1 MLQELVNQM
10 KRRMDVAHKKA
21 TADLLIRNAN
31 VVNVFLKKTVPGD
44 VAVCDGHIAGIFPPG
59 EGPDAER
66 VVDAEGQYLLP
77 GLIDAHTHVEMCYAS
92 PVSFAE
98 YALPWGTTTAV
109 MDPHDTV
116 NAMGNQGLKVLT
128 EEFAKT
134 PMKIIM
140 MTPPCVPSAPALEDA
155 GFEVTSETLKETCD
169 LPMIH
174 GIAETMD
181 FARVLGQEPEIMNIL
196 AFGRSKEMLI
206 DGHAPEVV
214 GEDAQAYFGTG
225 PIRTDHESVTI
236 EEMYEKYSLGVHV
249 VIRRGSLAE
258 PASAGELVKLLP
270 DTSRLLLAT
279 DGCINVHDLVHKG
292 HMNYA
297 LRQIVAEGVDPMTAI
312 QMGTI
317 NVARAYRVDHR
328 IGAIAPGYEAD
339 MFLVKDLID
348 FETTRV
354 FCDGT
359 EIPRDLKLERM
370 KYPEQFLNSVQFKAL
385 SPANLRISAPEEA
398 ETVKVR
404 VMRCVDQTLVTVY
417 DEDTL
422 KVRDGALYSDVEKD
436 ILKGITLERYG
447 REKGYG
453 LGLIRGYHMK
463 KGAIAG
469 SIGQDSQNIVGIGVS
484 DEDICLAVNTIQKM
498 QGGVVLVADGQ
509 VLATI
514 SMPIFGIMSDKPLP
528 ELEKEFANLQTV
540 YEKEL
545 GGTLSDAVFTL
556 SLLVPLAVIPECAL
570 SNRGLVDVANGQLLD
585 VIIK

>member
-1 MLQELVNQM
+1 MLQELVGQM
-10 KRRMDVAHKKA
+10 KRRMDVAHKEA
-21 TADLLIRNAN
+21 SADLLIRNAN
-31 VVNVFLKKTVPGD
+31 VVNVFLKQVIPGD
-44 VAVCDGHIAGIFPPG
+44 VAVCDGHIAGIFPAG
-59 EGPDAER
+59 EGPEAEKVIDAQGE
-66 VVDAEGQYLLP
+66 YLLP

-92 PVSFAE
+92 PVAFAE

-116 NAMGNQGLKVLT
+116 NAMGNQGLKVLSK
-128 EEFAKT
+128 EFEAT
-134 PMKIIM
+134 PMKILM

-155 GFEVTSETLKETCD
+155 GFEVTADSLKETCD
-169 LPMIH
+169 LPLIH

-181 FARVLGQEPEIMNIL
+181 FTRVLGKEEEIMNIL
-196 AFGRSKEMLI
+196 AFGRSKGMLI
-206 DGHAPEVV
+206 DGHAPEVR

-339 MFLVKDLID
+339 MLLVKDLTD

-354 FCDGT
+354 FCDGK

-370 KYPEQFLNSVQFKAL
+370 KYPESFLNSVKFTPLK
-385 SPANLRISAPEEA
+385 PEDLRINAPEGEDS
-398 ETVKVR
+398 VKVR

-422 KVRDGALYSDVEKD
+422 EVKDGAVYSNTEKD

-447 REKGYG
+447 RGKGYG

-469 SIGQDSQNIVGIGVS
+469 SIGQDSQNIAAIGVS
-484 DEDICLAVNTIQKM
+484 DEDICLAVNTIQEM
-498 QGGVVLVADGQ
+498 QGGVVLVADGK

-514 SMPIFGIMSDKPLP
+514 PMPIFGIMSDKPLP
-528 ELEKEFANLQTV
+528 ELEKEFADLQKA
-540 YEKEL
+540 YEGL
-545 GGTLSDAVFTL
+545 GGTLTDAVFTL
-556 SLLVPLAVIPECAL
+556 SLLVTLAVIPEGAL
-570 SNRGLVDVANGQLLD
+570 SNRGPVDVANGQLLD

>member
-1 MLQELVNQM
+1 MQKLVNQM
-10 KRRMDVAHKKA
+10 KRRMDVAHKLA
-21 TADLLIRNAN
+21 PADLLIRNAN
-31 VVNVFLKKTVPGD
+31 IVNVFLKKVVCGD
-44 VAVCDGHIAGIFPPG
+44 VAVCDGHIAGIFAAG
-59 EGPDAER
+59 EGPEAER
-66 VVDAEGQYLLP
+66 IIDAEGQYLLP

-92 PVSFAE
+92 PISFAE
-98 YALPWGTTTAV
+98 YVLPWGTTTAV

-116 NAMGNQGLKVLT
+116 NAMGNHGLKALA
-128 EEFAKT
+128 EEFSKV

-155 GFEVTSETLKETCD
+155 GFEVTSDSLKETWEM
-169 LPMIH
+169 PIIH

-181 FARVLGQEPEIMNIL
+181 FPRVLSQEPELMNIL
-196 AFGRSKEMLI
+196 AFGRSNEILI

-279 DGCINVHDLVHKG
+279 DGCINVSDLVHKG

-339 MFLVKDLID
+339 MFLVKDLVD
-348 FETTRV
+348 FETTCV
-354 FCDGT
+354 ICDGK
-359 EIPRDLKLERM
+359 EIPRDLKIPRM
-370 KYPEQFLNSVQFKAL
+370 EYAEEFLNSVKFTDITPADL
-385 SPANLRISAPEEA
+385 SIKAPEGA
-398 ETVKVR
+398 ETAKVR
-404 VMRCVDQTLVTVY
+404 VMRCVDQTLVTIY

-422 KVRDGALYSDVEKD
+422 EVKDGALYSNVEKD

-447 REKGYG
+447 RGKGYG
-453 LGLIRGYHMK
+453 LGFIRG
-463 KGAIAG
+463 
-469 SIGQDSQNIVGIGVS
+469 
-484 DEDICLAVNTIQKM
+484 
-498 QGGVVLVADGQ
+498 
-509 VLATI
+509 
-514 SMPIFGIMSDKPLP
+514 
-528 ELEKEFANLQTV
+528 
-540 YEKEL
+540 
-545 GGTLSDAVFTL
+545 
-556 SLLVPLAVIPECAL
+556 
-570 SNRGLVDVANGQLLD
+570 
-585 VIIK
+585 

>member
-1 MLQELVNQM
+1 MLQELVGQM
-10 KRRMDVAHKKA
+10 KRRMDVAHKEA
-21 TADLLIRNAN
+21 SADLLIRNAN
-31 VVNVFLKKTVPGD
+31 VVNVFLKQVIPGD
-44 VAVCDGHIAGIFPPG
+44 VAVCDGHIAGIFPAG
-59 EGPDAER
+59 EGPEAEKVIDAQGE
-66 VVDAEGQYLLP
+66 YLLP

-92 PVSFAE
+92 PVAFAE

-116 NAMGNQGLKVLT
+116 NAMGNQGLKVLSK
-128 EEFAKT
+128 EFEAT
-134 PMKIIM
+134 PMKILM

-155 GFEVTSETLKETCD
+155 GFEVTADSLKETCD
-169 LPMIH
+169 LPLIH

-181 FARVLGQEPEIMNIL
+181 FTRVLGKEEEIMNIL
-196 AFGRSKEMLI
+196 AFGRSKGMLI
-206 DGHAPEVV
+206 DGHAPEVR

-339 MFLVKDLID
+339 MLLVKDLTD

-354 FCDGT
+354 FCDGK

-370 KYPEQFLNSVQFKAL
+370 KYPESFLNSVKFTPLK
-385 SPANLRISAPEEA
+385 PEDLRISAPEGEDS
-398 ETVKVR
+398 VKVR

-422 KVRDGALYSDVEKD
+422 EVKDGAVYSNTEKD

-447 REKGYG
+447 RGKGYG

-469 SIGQDSQNIVGIGVS
+469 SIGQDSQNIAAIGVS
-484 DEDICLAVNTIQKM
+484 DEDICLAVNTIQEM
-498 QGGVVLVADGQ
+498 QGGVVLVADGK

-514 SMPIFGIMSDKPLP
+514 PMPIFGIMSDKPLP
-528 ELEKEFANLQTV
+528 ELEKEFADLQKA
-540 YEKEL
+540 YEGL
-545 GGTLSDAVFTL
+545 GGTLTDAVFTL
-556 SLLVPLAVIPECAL
+556 SLLVTLAVIPEGAL
-570 SNRGLVDVANGQLLD
+570 SNRGPVDVANGQLLD

>member
-1 MLQELVNQM
+1 MLQELVGQM
-10 KRRMDVAHKKA
+10 KRRMDVAHKEA
-21 TADLLIRNAN
+21 SADLLIRNAN
-31 VVNVFLKKTVPGD
+31 VVNVFLKQVIPGD
-44 VAVCDGHIAGIFPPG
+44 VAVCDGHIAGIFPAG
-59 EGPDAER
+59 EGPEAEKVIDAKGE
-66 VVDAEGQYLLP
+66 YLLP

-92 PVSFAE
+92 PVAFAE

-116 NAMGNQGLKVLT
+116 NAMGNQGLKVLSK
-128 EEFAKT
+128 EFEAT
-134 PMKIIM
+134 PMKILM

-155 GFEVTSETLKETCD
+155 GFEVTADSLKETCD
-169 LPMIH
+169 LPLIH

-181 FARVLGQEPEIMNIL
+181 FTRVLGKEEEIMNIL
-196 AFGRSKEMLI
+196 AFGRSKGMLI
-206 DGHAPEVV
+206 DGHAPEVR

-339 MFLVKDLID
+339 MLLVKDLTD

-354 FCDGT
+354 FCDGK

-370 KYPEQFLNSVQFKAL
+370 KYPESFLNSVKFTPLK
-385 SPANLRISAPEEA
+385 PEDLRISAPEGEDS
-398 ETVKVR
+398 VKVR

-422 KVRDGALYSDVEKD
+422 EVKDGAVYSNTEKD

-447 REKGYG
+447 RGKGYG

-463 KGAIAG
+463 NGAIAG
-469 SIGQDSQNIVGIGVS
+469 SIGQDSQNIAAIGVS

-498 QGGVVLVADGQ
+498 QGGVVLVADGK

-514 SMPIFGIMSDKPLP
+514 PMPIFGIMSDKPLP
-528 ELEKEFANLQTV
+528 ELEKEFADLQKA
-540 YEKEL
+540 YEGL
-545 GGTLSDAVFTL
+545 GGTLTDAVFTL
-556 SLLVPLAVIPECAL
+556 SLLVTLAVIPEGAL